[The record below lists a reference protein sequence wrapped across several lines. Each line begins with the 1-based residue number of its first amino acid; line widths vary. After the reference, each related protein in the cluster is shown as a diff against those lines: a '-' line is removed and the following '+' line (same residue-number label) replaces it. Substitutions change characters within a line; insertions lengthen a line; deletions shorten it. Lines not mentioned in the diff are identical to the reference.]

1 MTDNLPIVE
10 KLDLVS
16 KNRRRGKEVG
26 MYFGNYEK
34 ADVSVRVG
42 RLDGELV
49 LAAYVAKA
57 EAPAYFILLQWEN
70 GRVAN
75 IRDFRYVPY
84 IAREADFEVLGAK

>member
-1 MTDNLPIVE
+1 M
-10 KLDLVS
+10 
-16 KNRRRGKEVG
+16 
-26 MYFGNYEK
+26 
-34 ADVSVRVG
+34 
-42 RLDGELV
+42 